1 MQEHRVR
8 KLGGYVLRRMLG
20 HGAMGTVYLAED
32 EVHHRP
38 VAVKVLSPTSAGNGN
53 YAASFLSEARI
64 ASQINHPNIVSVYD
78 YGRENGHYYLA
89 MEYVDGQSCKAKII
103 RDGRIPWREA
113 IGIAVQVAG
122 GLKAAAE
129 QGIIHRDIKPENIL
143 LDSSGRVRITDLG
156 LAKDVNVITPLPSDT
171 SLGTPDYMSP
181 EQVNNSET
189 VDFRSDIYS
198 LGATLFHMICGKAP
212 YTGRSAYEVMVKHVY
227 SSLPSPLKYVSDLPL
242 EVYDVLRKMMAG
254 APEARYQSYD
264 ELIADLEALLAG
276 QPVRAREF
284 ADESMLGTNGVDDSR
299 VEECGRRKKLVWV
312 AIVAASVLCGVGL
325 LVYFLVVH

>member
-1 MQEHRVR
+1 MQDHEVR

-20 HGAMGTVYLAED
+20 HGAMGAVYLADD
-32 EVHHRP
+32 EAHHRS
-38 VAVKVLSPTSAGNGN
+38 VAVKVLSPTTAGNGS

-64 ASQINHPNIVSVYD
+64 ASQIHHPNIVSVYD

-89 MEYVDGQSCKAKII
+89 MEYVDGQSCKATII

-113 IGIAVQVAG
+113 VGIAVQVAE

-129 QGIIHRDIKPENIL
+129 MGIIHRDIKPENIL
-143 LDSSGRVRITDLG
+143 IDSSGRVRVTDLG

-227 SSLPSPLKYVSDLPL
+227 SALPSPLKYVPDLPL

-264 ELIADLEALLAG
+264 ELIRDLNALLAG
-276 QPVRAREF
+276 KPVDAREF
-284 ADESMLGTNGVDDSR
+284 ADTSMLGTNGV
-299 VEECGRRKKLVWV
+299 EETRADRPGRRKKLVWAAV
-312 AIVAASVLCGVGL
+312 IAASVLCGLGL
-325 LVYFLVVH
+325 LVYLLIIH